1 MIRLLFLCT
10 GNSCRSQMAEGWA
23 RHLKGAEIDAYS
35 AGIEAHGLNP
45 LAVRV
50 MAEAGVD
57 ISSHR
62 SRRVEELGDVRFD
75 YVVTVC
81 GHAHENC
88 PVFPGRAK
96 VVHVG
101 FDDPPKLAKGAS
113 RLVNK
118 PELEDSV
125 SDLKEAL
132 HAFKNIMRKLDGRVE
147 PLAINLEKTIG
158 AGHKVLEK
166 VQSTL
171 NLVDEVL
178 KPDSPLQYR
187 FIQLTEELAETA
199 RSIRNFMDL
208 LERNPNSIIFGKNP
222 IGE

>member
-23 RHLKGAEIDAYS
+23 RHLKGAEMDAHS

-50 MAEAGVD
+50 MAEVGVD
-57 ISSHR
+57 ISSHQ
-62 SRRVEELGDVRFD
+62 SRRVEELGDIRFD

-81 GHAHENC
+81 GHAHEHC

-113 RLVNK
+113 
-118 PELEDSV
+118 
-125 SDLKEAL
+125 
-132 HAFKNIMRKLDGRVE
+132 
-147 PLAINLEKTIG
+147 
-158 AGHKVLEK
+158 
-166 VQSTL
+166 
-171 NLVDEVL
+171 
-178 KPDSPLQYR
+178 
-187 FIQLTEELAETA
+187 TEEQALGHYRRVRDE
-199 RSIRNFMDL
+199 IRQFVESL
-208 LERNPNSIIFGKNP
+208 PNSLWGKQQ
-222 IGE
+222 ERQK